1 MNMKKIASLAR
12 AAMLAMAC
20 VSAAMAQTP
29 PSTLPMPG
37 SGVTP
42 VPPSQLPSLPPVPS
56 TTTPTTAP
64 AAVPGS
70 TMPGAVPTT
79 TTAVPSSA
87 PTQLGVVPYPTG
99 APNTANAVGPLPPV
113 PLMNPQP
120 GTRLLVFG
128 SQMFSGRFAAVTYSG
143 FNPGYQVA
151 IGDSISVRLWGA
163 VAYDAVQPVD
173 AQGNIFIPNVGPIH
187 VQGVRNG
194 DLTRDV
200 ETQVKRTYRANVGT
214 YATLLAA
221 QPVKVYVTGFVRAP
235 GLYPGL
241 SSDSVLYYLDRAG
254 GIDTERGSFLSVEV
268 LRGGQHRA
276 SFDLYKFLLTGRID
290 EIQLHDGDTIVV
302 APRRATISVYGNVT
316 NPYQFEMAGP
326 TMKARDLAAIAIPL
340 PGTTHLSV
348 TRNVGLEH
356 RSYYYPIG
364 QLDDV
369 TLEAGDDVNFTQD
382 VYPSSILVRVTGAQM
397 GERNFV
403 LPLGA
408 KIKDLLNKLTPS
420 PTANLD
426 AVQLFRPSVAAKQ
439 QQSID
444 NTLNALQTAALTAR
458 NATLSEAQT
467 RQTESAMIMQYID
480 RAKLIVPKGQVVLA
494 NKEDADNTLLMD
506 GDTLNIPENTNLIA
520 VSGEVQLPNTLVYK
534 PGQSVN
540 EYVSLVGGYTQRA
553 DRTKVLLMRQ
563 NGSVAPSGAIPQPG
577 DEIMVLPTIETKYIE
592 VASGITSILYQLAI
606 AANVLTGL

>member
-1 MNMKKIASLAR
+1 MKAKIVSLLLTTLVAGLVGT
-12 AAMLAMAC
+12 AA
-20 VSAAMAQTP
+20 AQTP
-29 PSTLPMPG
+29 PANLPIPG

-42 VPPSQLPSLPPVPS
+42 VAPSSLPQLPPAPGAAT
-56 TTTPTTAP
+56 TTTPVTAS
-64 AAVPGS
+64 PGS
-70 TMPGAVPTT
+70 LPGSVSPGPATV
-79 TTAVPSSA
+79 APSSA
-87 PTQLGVVPYPTG
+87 PTPLGIQAYPTA
-99 APNTANAVGPLPPV
+99 APNVQNAVGPLPVV
-113 PLMNPQP
+113 PLINPQP

-151 IGDSISVRLWGA
+151 IGDQVSVRLWGA
-163 VAYDAVQPVD
+163 VAYDAVQAVD

-194 DLTRDV
+194 DLTHAV
-200 ETQVKRTYRANVGT
+200 ENQVKRTYKANVGT

-268 LRGGQHRA
+268 LRNGQSRA
-276 SFDLYKFLLTGRID
+276 KFDLYKFLLSGRI
-290 EIQLHDGDTIVV
+290 EELQLHDGDTVVV
-302 APRRATISVYGNVT
+302 APRKATISVYGNVT
-316 NPYQFEMAGP
+316 NPYQFEMGAP
-326 TMKARDLAAIAIPL
+326 TMKARELMAMAIPL

-348 TRNVGLEH
+348 VRSVGLER
-356 RSYYYPIG
+356 RSYYYPIA
-364 QLDDV
+364 QVDDV
-369 TLEAGDDVNFTQD
+369 TLEAGDEVNFTQD
-382 VYPSSILVRVTGAQM
+382 VYPSSILVHVTGAQM

-408 KIKDLLNKLTPS
+408 RIRDLESKLSPS
-420 PTANLD
+420 PTANMD
-426 AVQLFRPSVAAKQ
+426 AIQLFRPSVAAKQ
-439 QQSID
+439 KDSID

-494 NKEDADNTLLMD
+494 NKEDADNTLLSD
-506 GDTLNIPENTNLIA
+506 GDTINVPDNTNLVA
-520 VSGEVQLPNTLVYK
+520 VSGEVQLPNTLVFK

-540 EYVSLVGGYTQRA
+540 DYVALVGGYTQRA
-553 DRTKVLLMRQ
+553 DRSKVLIMRQ
-563 NGSVAPSGAIPQPG
+563 NGSVAPTGATPQPG

>member
-1 MNMKKIASLAR
+1 MTMNVKIASLAR
-12 AAMLAMAC
+12 VALLASF
-20 VSAAMAQTP
+20 VTAAMAQTP
-29 PSTLPMPG
+29 PATLPMPG

-42 VPPSQLPSLPPVPS
+42 VPASTLPTLPP
-56 TTTPTTAP
+56 AP
-64 AAVPGS
+64 G
-70 TMPGAVPTT
+70 TT
-79 TTAVPSSA
+79 TTATTTAAPLTTATPIPNSA
-87 PTQLGVVPYPTG
+87 PTQLGVYPYPTG
-99 APNTANAVGPLPPV
+99 APNTSNAVGPLPPA

-120 GTRLLVFG
+120 PTRLLTFG

-143 FNPGYQVA
+143 FNPSYQVA

-194 DLTRDV
+194 DLTKDV
-200 ETQVKRTYRANVGT
+200 EAQVKRTYRANVGT

-254 GIDTERGSFLSVEV
+254 GIDTERGSFLAVEV
-268 LRGGQHRA
+268 LRNGQTR
-276 SFDLYKFLLTGRID
+276 SKFDLYKFLLTGKID
-290 EIQLHDGDTIVV
+290 EVQLHDGDTIVV
-302 APRRATISVYGNVT
+302 SARRATIPVYGNVT
-316 NPYQFEMAGP
+316 NPYQFELPGP
-326 TMKARDLAAIAIPL
+326 TIKARDLAALALPL

-348 TRNVGLEH
+348 VRNVGLEH
-356 RSYYYPIG
+356 RSFYYPIS

-369 TLEAGDDVNFTQD
+369 TLEAGDEVNFTQD
-382 VYPSSILVRVTGAQM
+382 VYPSSILVHVNGAQM

-403 LPLGA
+403 MPLGA
-408 KIKDLLNKLTPS
+408 KIKDLMARLTPS
-420 PTANLD
+420 PTSNLD
-426 AVQLFRPSVAAKQ
+426 AIQLFRASVAAKQ

-494 NKEDADNTLLMD
+494 SKEDAENTLLAD
-506 GDTLNIPENTNLIA
+506 GDVINIPENTNLVA
-520 VSGEVQLPNTLVYK
+520 VSGEVQLPNTLVYR

-540 EYVSLVGGYTQRA
+540 DYVALVGGYTQRA
-553 DRTKVLLMRQ
+553 DRTKVLVMRQ
-563 NGSVAPSGAIPQPG
+563 NGSVAPAGAAPQPG

>member
-1 MNMKKIASLAR
+1 MNMNVKIASLAR
-12 AAMLAMAC
+12 AALLASF
-20 VSAAMAQTP
+20 VSAALAQTP
-29 PSTLPMPG
+29 PATLPMPG

-42 VPPSQLPSLPPVPS
+42 VAPGTLPTLPPAPTS
-56 TTTPTTAP
+56 APTTAP
-64 AAVPGS
+64 GTTPTATVAPG
-70 TMPGAVPTT
+70 
-79 TTAVPSSA
+79 TTAMPSSTT
-87 PTQLGVVPYPTG
+87 TQLGTYPYPTG

-113 PLMNPQP
+113 PAMNPQP
-120 GTRLLVFG
+120 GTRLLTFG
-128 SQMFSGRFAAVTYSG
+128 SQMFSGRFGAVTYSG

-163 VAYDAVQPVD
+163 VAYDAVQSVD

-200 ETQVKRTYRANVGT
+200 ETQVKRTYRANVGV

-254 GIDTERGSFLSVEV
+254 GIDTERGSFLAVEI
-268 LRGGQHRA
+268 LRNGQTRQK
-276 SFDLYKFLLTGRID
+276 FDLYKFLLTGKID
-290 EIQLHDGDTIVV
+290 EVQLHDGDTVV
-302 APRRATISVYGNVT
+302 VSPRRSTIAVYGNVT
-316 NPYQFEMAGP
+316 NPYQFELAAQ
-326 TMKARDLAAIAIPL
+326 TIKARDLMALALPL

-356 RSYYYPIG
+356 RSFYYPIA
-364 QLDDV
+364 QADDI

-382 VYPSSILVRVTGAQM
+382 VYPSSVLVRVTGAQM

-408 KIKDLLNKLTPS
+408 KIKDLMARLTPS
-420 PTANLD
+420 PTAN
-426 AVQLFRPSVAAKQ
+426 VESIQLYRSSVAAKQ
-439 QQSID
+439 QESIN

-467 RQTESAMIMQYID
+467 RQTESAMIMQYIE
-480 RAKLIVPKGQVVLA
+480 RAKLIVPRGQVVLA
-494 NKEDADNTLLMD
+494 SRQDAENTLLAD
-506 GDTLNIPENTNLIA
+506 GDVINVPESTNLVA
-520 VSGEVQLPNTLVYK
+520 VSGEVQLPNTLVYR

-540 EYVSLVGGYTQRA
+540 EYVALVGGYTQRA
-553 DRTKVLLMRQ
+553 DRTKVLVMRQ
-563 NGSVAPSGAIPQPG
+563 NGSVAPSGAAPQPG

>member
-1 MNMKKIASLAR
+1 MTMNVKIASLAR
-12 AAMLAMAC
+12 AALLASF
-20 VSAAMAQTP
+20 VTAAMAQTP
-29 PSTLPMPG
+29 PATMP
-37 SGVTP
+37 SPGVTP
-42 VPPSQLPSLPPVPS
+42 AAPGTLPTLPPAPG
-56 TTTPTTAP
+56 TTTAP
-64 AAVPGS
+64 AAVPG
-70 TMPGAVPTT
+70 ALPTT
-79 TTAVPSSA
+79 TTTIPSST
-87 PTQLGVVPYPTG
+87 PTPLGVYPYPTG
-99 APNTANAVGPLPPV
+99 APNTANGIGPLPPA
-113 PLMNPQP
+113 PLTNPQP
-120 GTRLLVFG
+120 PARLLTFG

-143 FNPGYQVA
+143 FNPSYQVA

-194 DLTRDV
+194 DLTKDV
-200 ETQVKRTYRANVGT
+200 EAQVKRTYRANVGT

-241 SSDSVLYYLDRAG
+241 SSDSILYYLDRAG
-254 GIDTERGSFLSVEV
+254 GIDTERGSFLAVEV
-268 LRGGQHRA
+268 LRNGQTR
-276 SFDLYKFLLTGRID
+276 SKFDLYKFLLTGKID
-290 EIQLHDGDTIVV
+290 EVQLHDGDTIVV
-302 APRRATISVYGNVT
+302 SARRATISVYGNVT
-316 NPYQFEMAGP
+316 NPYQFELPGMSI
-326 TMKARDLAAIAIPL
+326 KARDLAALALPL

-356 RSYYYPIG
+356 RSFYYPIA

-369 TLEAGDDVNFTQD
+369 TLEAGDEVNFTQD
-382 VYPSSILVRVTGAQM
+382 VYPSSILVHVNGAQM

-403 LPLGA
+403 MPLGA
-408 KIKDLLNKLTPS
+408 KIKDLMARLTPS
-420 PTANLD
+420 PTSNLD
-426 AVQLFRPSVAAKQ
+426 AIQLFRGSVAAKQ

-494 NKEDADNTLLMD
+494 SKEDAENTLLAD
-506 GDTLNIPENTNLIA
+506 GDVINIPENTNLVA
-520 VSGEVQLPNTLVYK
+520 VSGEVQLPNTLVYR

-540 EYVSLVGGYTQRA
+540 DYVALVGGYTQRA
-553 DRTKVLLMRQ
+553 DRTKVLVMRQ
-563 NGSVAPSGAIPQPG
+563 NGSVAPSGAAPQPG